1 MLEKW
6 KSSVDKGKTFGAL
19 LADLSKAFCYLSHE
33 LIIANLNAY
42 GFSLSALK
50 LIYNY
55 LIGRKQSTKINQMY
69 SLWEKILIG
78 IAQKFKSDPI
88 LFKIFTSD
96 LLLVVEDIDFASY
109 ADYNTIYCTGNKID
123 DVILPL
129 QESSTKL
136 FKYLMTAAGLEPTT
150 T

>member
-1 MLEKW
+1 
-6 KSSVDKGKTFGAL
+6 
-19 LADLSKAFCYLSHE
+19 
-33 LIIANLNAY
+33 
-42 GFSLSALK
+42 
-50 LIYNY
+50 
-55 LIGRKQSTKINQMY
+55 MY
-69 SLWEKILIG
+69 SLWEEILIG

-123 DVILPL
+123 DVILSL